1 MSYGKFAYLYDQL
14 MKDVPY
20 DKWAELVL
28 EKAKNYEVNG
38 KKLLDLGCGTAE
50 LSVKLSEIGFQVTG
64 VDLSEDMLTVAQAK
78 ADEKGFAME
87 FYQQNMAEL
96 DGLGNFDIIGIFCD
110 SINYLQEE
118 KEVVATFQR
127 VYQHLSSNG
136 LFIFDVHSLHKIMEI
151 FTDQT
156 FTANDE
162 EISFIWHC
170 FEGEYPF
177 SVEHDLSFFVLDN
190 ETGMYARYDEIH
202 YQRTYPI
209 DVYEN
214 WLQETGF
221 ELLEVTADFENIPPQ
236 DQSERIFFICRK
248 ASRN

>member
-28 EKAKNYEVNG
+28 EKAKKYEVSG
-38 KKLLDLGCGTAE
+38 KKLLDLACGTAE

-64 VDLSEDMLTVAQAK
+64 VDISEEMLTVAKAK
-78 ADEKGFAME
+78 ANENGLAIE
-87 FYQQNMAEL
+87 FYLQNMAEL
-96 DGLGNFDIIGIFCD
+96 DGLGKFDIIGIFCD

-127 VYQHLSSNG
+127 VYEHLSNNG
-136 LFIFDVHSLHKIMEI
+136 LFIFDVHSLHKIREI
-151 FTDQT
+151 FMDQT
-156 FTANDE
+156 FAVNDD
-162 EISFIWHC
+162 EISYIWHC

-190 ETGMYARYDEIH
+190 ETGMYARYDELH

-209 DVYEN
+209 EVYEN

-221 ELLEVTADFENIPPQ
+221 ELLEVSADFENDPPQ

-248 ASRN
+248 ILRN